1 MRSHRKFLLVSH
13 FTFRDLFLLMDPILI
28 QFFKAAVPGGPAAA
42 KPQELVADALSRGLL
57 IPPSLINRDVEIFVS
72 LQPKDL
78 NSTFYKRWQDVVEK
92 NRLELF
98 LDQIRHYVS
107 TYGTG
112 HTQAGNG
119 YVPNDGSEAPD
130 FSEYTV
136 ITPIGED
143 ELYKRCLSI
152 LQGGAALKSR
162 TVAALCQ
169 AVTDYLAAHPNAPF
183 DIDSIRNRE
192 GLSILCK
199 ALGRRPSAPVEL
211 LRYIIYETTGQSLLI
226 QSDDMLQR
234 IRVQQKPYDFSQLTQ
249 AELDGLASIF
259 YRFKNLFLAFRTQE
273 YHDAQS
279 NEWVVRISS
288 NRPII
293 NRLRRAAVRL
303 HVPMRVGFW
312 ESVLAGDA
320 SEEEVRERL
329 DGVSNFKLVTLL
341 QAIRERL
348 LLAPG
353 DQAMYPIRNGSV
365 WFREAPERDDR
376 HDYLRMLERILHERL
391 VRNLSSKACS
401 VRFPE
406 DLTLTCPA
414 SEKNFIGNLPFGSS
428 YPLAENNFFGIY
440 WRAEW
445 GTDDLDLSF
454 MDWKGSTT
462 GWNEQYNTG
471 ETVYSG
477 DMTDAD
483 PEAVELIYC
492 KGRCPNGTVYVN
504 RYSGEPGSRFQFFF
518 GQQEIVDMHENY
530 MVDPNSVLIREE
542 LLADSREKM
551 VALVCGG
558 RIWLCDF
565 GVGESRVSDGDDA
578 GVKEAVLARKAHCF
592 LPLRDILLEAGF
604 RESNHPEL
612 DFRDLKKDSLL
623 SLFA

>member
-1 MRSHRKFLLVSH
+1 
-13 FTFRDLFLLMDPILI
+13 MDPILI

-42 KPQELVADALSRGLL
+42 KPQELQSDALSRGF
-57 IPPSLINRDVEIFVS
+57 IIHPSLINRDVEIFIT

-78 NSTFYKRWQDVVEK
+78 NSTFYKRWQDIVEK
-92 NRLELF
+92 DRFELF
-98 LDQIRHYVS
+98 IDQVRHYS
-107 TYGTG
+107 TTYGTG

-119 YVPNDGSEAPD
+119 YVPNDGSEVPD

-136 ITPIGED
+136 ITPISEE

-169 AVTDYLAAHPNAPF
+169 AVTDYLAAHPDAPF

-226 QSDDMLQR
+226 QSDEMMQR
-234 IRVQQKPYDFSQLTQ
+234 IRVQQKPYDFHQLTQ

-273 YHDAQS
+273 YHDSGRNA
-279 NEWVVRISS
+279 WVITHSP
-288 NRPII
+288 NRPVI

-303 HVPMRVGFW
+303 HVPMRIGFW

-320 SEEEVRERL
+320 TEEEVRRRL

-348 LLAPG
+348 LLEPG

-365 WFREAPERDDR
+365 WFCEAPERSDR
-376 HDYLRMLERILHERL
+376 DDYLRMLERILHERL
-391 VRNLSSKACS
+391 VRNLSAKACS
-401 VRFPE
+401 VRFPA

-428 YPLAENNFFGIY
+428 YPLAEHNFFGIY

-445 GTDDLDLSF
+445 GTDDFDLSF
-454 MDWKGSTT
+454 MDWSGRKT
-462 GWNEQYNTG
+462 GWNEEFNTG
-471 ETVYSG
+471 ETLYSG
-477 DMTDAD
+477 DMTAAD
-483 PEAVELIYC
+483 PEATELIYC
-492 KGRCPNGTVYVN
+492 QGHCPDGTVYVN
-504 RYSGEPGSRFQFFF
+504 RYGGEPGSRFQFFF
-518 GQQEIVDMHENY
+518 GQQEIVDLHENY
-530 MVDPNSVLIREE
+530 MVDPNSVRIREE
-542 LLADSREKM
+542 MVSDRREKM
-551 VALVCGG
+551 VAVVCSG

-565 GVGESRVSDGDDA
+565 GVGESRVSGGDDA
-578 GVKEAVLARKAHCF
+578 GVKESVLARKAHCF

-604 RESNHPEL
+604 TESDQPEL
-612 DFRDLKKDSLL
+612 DLRDLKKDSLL
-623 SLFA
+623 SLFD